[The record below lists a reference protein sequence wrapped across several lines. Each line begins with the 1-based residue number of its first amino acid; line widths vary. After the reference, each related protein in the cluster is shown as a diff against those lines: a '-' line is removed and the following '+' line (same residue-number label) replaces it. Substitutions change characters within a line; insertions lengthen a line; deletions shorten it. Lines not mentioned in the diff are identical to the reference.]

1 MFTRDSLIWWFG
13 MAGAVLGELA
23 MLKEET
29 LVAHY
34 GLPADWLPYL
44 HLASL
49 VVGVVS
55 AWMKTSPRP
64 HSIEGDAK
72 VTPSGK

>member
-1 MFTRDSLIWWFG
+1 MFTRDSFVWWFG
-13 MAGAVLGELA
+13 MAGSLIGELA

-29 LVAHY
+29 LVSHY
-34 GLPADWLPYL
+34 GVPAEALPYL

-64 HSIEGDAK
+64 HSEEGDMK
-72 VTPSGK
+72 VTPSGR